1 MQVRLLDGLVR
12 YRFSDNAELMGAWAS
27 ARNVLGP
34 FKTRSEP
41 PADEGQAPEGTP
53 LSPLYILL
61 PQRVE
66 PVILSA
72 VGAKSLP

>member
-1 MQVRLLDGLVR
+1 
-12 YRFSDNAELMGAWAS
+12 MGAWAS

-53 LSPLYILL
+53 RSPPILL